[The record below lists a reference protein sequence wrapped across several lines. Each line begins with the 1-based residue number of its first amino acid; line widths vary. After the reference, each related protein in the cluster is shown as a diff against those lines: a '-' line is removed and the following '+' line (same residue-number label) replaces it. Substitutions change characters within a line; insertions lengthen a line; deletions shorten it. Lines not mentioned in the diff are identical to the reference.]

1 MSPNQPP
8 AVFITGLFETHL
20 RVRNLERSMEFY
32 EKILGLEL
40 GMKEQAR
47 RVAFYWIGGRGKT
60 ALGLWEK
67 PPWVSERNAGD
78 PLITEHFAFEIDLAD
93 LGRAMAG
100 IKQRGIE
107 LRNFFGQI
115 TDVPSAFGWMP
126 AASIYF
132 NDPDGHLLEF
142 LGQASRQSKTR
153 NWGCLV
159 GRVEPLE
166 SITRLGRQSCLAVQP
181 SRHCSSTASK

>member
-78 PLITEHFAFEIDLAD
+78 PLITQHCAFEIDLAD

-142 LGQASRQSKTR
+142 LAKLPGKARPEIGVVSLDEWNRLNQS
-153 NWGCLV
+153 
-159 GRVEPLE
+159 PD
-166 SITRLGRQSCLAVQP
+166 
-181 SRHCSSTASK
+181 